1 MRVDTHLSIWTGLKD
16 SFQKMLD
23 RTTMLEIAIPNYQ
36 EQLEE
41 IKAIANS
48 GFVMGFGL
56 RFGQPDFFLNR
67 YPKEWTDLYEEKNYF
82 FGDPVAAWTI
92 AREGSMRWSDCGFP
106 DIRGVMTEAQKFGLH
121 YGATFVTVIAGKRSF
136 LSVARYDRE
145 LNDDEMTALMEKIR
159 TWASLFVRAKI
170 ALTENEL
177 QVLKALHLGLKQ
189 SEAATHLGISISG
202 LKARLDGAQK
212 KLGVRNST
220 SAVSRAVRMNLI

>member
-1 MRVDTHLSIWTGLKD
+1 
-16 SFQKMLD
+16 
-23 RTTMLEIAIPNYQ
+23 MLEIAIPDYEKQLQ
-36 EQLEE
+36 EIEG
-41 IKAIANS
+41 IANA

-67 YPKEWTDLYEEKNYF
+67 YPKAWTDLYEEKNYF

-92 AREGSMRWSDCGFP
+92 AREGAMRWSECGFP
-106 DIRGVMTEAQKFGLH
+106 DIRGVLTEAQAFGMH

-136 LSVARYDRE
+136 LSVSRSDRE
-145 LNDDEMTALMEKIR
+145 LSDEEMTALMEKIR

-177 QVLKALHLGLKQ
+177 QALKALHLGLKQ
-189 SEAATHLGISISG
+189 GEAAQHLGISTSG
-202 LKARLDGAQK
+202 LKARLDSAQK

>member
-1 MRVDTHLSIWTGLKD
+1 
-16 SFQKMLD
+16 
-23 RTTMLEIAIPNYQ
+23 MLEIAIPDYEN
-36 EQLEE
+36 QLEE
-41 IKAIANS
+41 IESIANA

-67 YPKEWTDLYEEKNYF
+67 YPKAWTDLYEEKNYF

-92 AREGSMRWSDCGFP
+92 AREGSIRWSECGFP
-106 DIRGVMTEAQKFGLH
+106 DIRGVLTEAQAFGMH

-136 LSVARYDRE
+136 LSVSRSDRE
-145 LNDDEMTALMEKIR
+145 LSDEEMTALMEKIR

-177 QVLKALHLGLKQ
+177 QALKTLHLGLKQ
-189 SEAATHLGISISG
+189 GEAAQHLGISTSG
-202 LKARLDGAQK
+202 LKARLDSAQK

>member
-1 MRVDTHLSIWTGLKD
+1 
-16 SFQKMLD
+16 
-23 RTTMLEIAIPNYQ
+23 MLEIAIPDYEKQLQ
-36 EQLEE
+36 EIEG
-41 IKAIANS
+41 IANA

-67 YPKEWTDLYEEKNYF
+67 YPKAWTDLYEEKNYF

-92 AREGSMRWSDCGFP
+92 AREGSMRWSECGFP
-106 DIRGVMTEAQKFGLH
+106 DIRGVLTEAQAFGMH

-136 LSVARYDRE
+136 LSVSRSDRE
-145 LNDDEMTALMEKIR
+145 LSDEEMTALMEKIR

-177 QVLKALHLGLKQ
+177 QALKTLHLGLKQ
-189 SEAATHLGISISG
+189 GEAAQHLGISTSG
-202 LKARLDGAQK
+202 LKARLDSAQK

>member
-1 MRVDTHLSIWTGLKD
+1 
-16 SFQKMLD
+16 
-23 RTTMLEIAIPNYQ
+23 MLEIAIPDYEKQLQ
-36 EQLEE
+36 EIEG
-41 IKAIANS
+41 IANA

-67 YPKEWTDLYEEKNYF
+67 YPKAWTDLYEEKNYF

-92 AREGSMRWSDCGFP
+92 AREGAMRWSECGFP
-106 DIRGVMTEAQKFGLH
+106 DIRGVLTEAQAFGMH

-136 LSVARYDRE
+136 LSVSRSDRE
-145 LNDDEMTALMEKIR
+145 LSDEEMTALMEKIR

-177 QVLKALHLGLKQ
+177 QALKTLHLGLKQ
-189 SEAATHLGISISG
+189 GEAAQHLGISTSG
-202 LKARLDGAQK
+202 LKARLDSAQK